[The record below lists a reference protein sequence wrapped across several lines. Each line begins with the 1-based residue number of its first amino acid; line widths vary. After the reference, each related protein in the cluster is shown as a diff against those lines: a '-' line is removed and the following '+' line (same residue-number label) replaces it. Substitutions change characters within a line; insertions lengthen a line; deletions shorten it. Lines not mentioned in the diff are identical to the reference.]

1 MTSFRYNGVY
11 HKPKGIFYME
21 YELKYYYRVKYALV
35 CVRQSFLKEP
45 PNDDFEEYAKKVI
58 DRAYF
63 IILNKIDELDGT
75 NERLLEYYKENIEKI
90 IKMCYN

>member
-11 HKPKGIFYME
+11 QRPKGSFYME
-21 YELKYYYRVKYALV
+21 YELKHYYRVKYALV
-35 CVRQSFLKEP
+35 CARQSFLKNP
-45 PNDDFEEYAKKVI
+45 PKDDFEEYAKKII

-75 NERLLEYYKENIEKI
+75 NKKLLVYYQKYIEKC
-90 IKMCYN
+90 IKL